1 MATKPDVSMNQAP
14 TTQEEKM
21 KLMKQLMEKREQERK
36 EQLVQV
42 VMRQTDYD
50 ETKAREKLKKHKYDV
65 AQTIREYMNPN
76 PNPNSNSTYSDTTNK
91 STNQMIYGEFRKL
104 LDDAAT
110 NYRIEKEKEEKRAQY
125 IQMLQKK
132 RDEAANSMKNNTK

>member
-14 TTQEEKM
+14 TTQEEKI

-36 EQLVQV
+36 EELVQV

-50 ETKAREKLKKHKYDV
+50 ETKAREKLQEHKYDV
-65 AQTIREYMNPN
+65 AQTIREYMNPK
-76 PNPNSNSTYSDTTNK
+76 PNPSSSETTNK

-104 LDDAAT
+104 LDDAAK
-110 NYRIEKEKEEKRAQY
+110 NYRVEKDKEEKRAQY